1 MVLITVTAAGALVI
15 LAIPAWTF
23 WLHGRTPPPGHLVT
37 QWPRAVRYTGSWGD
51 DWLSCNLCHGR
62 PCARCAVARARRY

>member
-1 MVLITVTAAGALVI
+1 MVLTTVTAVGALVI
-15 LAIPAWTF
+15 LAILT
-23 WLHGRTPPPGHLVT
+23 LHSGFIGEPRRRGTWSLNG
-37 QWPRAVRYTGSWGD
+37 RAVRYTGSWGD